1 MLTRMRIAYRKRLQ
15 WVVGGLIVLLI
26 LMILFLGLIEV
37 HWVGGT
43 DLTVEF
49 VTIDADTGQP
59 IAGSTIKINS
69 EGGFYKESEPRDFE
83 LTTGGDGTAQ
93 YQCLNS
99 MCFGTS
105 GMFTNT
111 FVVHLPWWNYTV
123 SAPGYQLSE
132 RIYLDTS
139 ETARQVKRTGP
150 GVSKVV
156 VPIPLHQAVP

>member
-1 MLTRMRIAYRKRLQ
+1 MSTRIITKYRKPLQ

-26 LMILFLGLIEV
+26 LMIYFVVSIKI
-37 HWVGGT
+37 HWVGST

-49 VTIDADTGQP
+49 ITIDADTGQQ
-59 IAGSTIKINS
+59 IAGAKIKIHS
-69 EGGFYKESEPRDFE
+69 DGGFYKEREPRDFE

-105 GMFTNT
+105 SMLTNT
-111 FVVHLPWWNYTV
+111 FAVHLPWWNYIV

-139 ETARQVKRTGP
+139 ESARQVKRIGL
-150 GVSKVV
+150 GVSKLV
-156 VPIPLHQAVP
+156 VPITLHRAVP